1 MIPARTA
8 IAFTTCILLSLTAIS
23 QTFSL
28 DYIEK
33 SRSSWDRRATPT
45 TVDPVIDSVMRAMT
59 GKGLA
64 ETLVFNTERATLEEV
79 EQLRRLMS
87 LAGHDIDSVASF
99 GSVEERNMEAT
110 WPPPMNK
117 RIVLAVGREV
127 QGFSFDILNDTVPQ
141 PCPTCVPDTSE
152 HAPTDAWAFI
162 VRLLLQ
168 RNVDEL
174 VRSAK
179 AEMAANDLSVR
190 PTREYQV
197 YFYDRTRTPTIEHI
211 FLHETVL
218 VEKGR

>member
-1 MIPARTA
+1 MKAARSS
-8 IAFTTCILLSLTAIS
+8 ITCTVGILLSLAAIS
-23 QTFSL
+23 QTFPL

-33 SRSSWDRRATPT
+33 SRGSWDRHPDPT
-45 TVDPVIDSVMRAMT
+45 TVDPVMDSVMRAMT

-99 GSVEERNMEAT
+99 GSVEERNLEAA
-110 WPPPMNK
+110 WPPPMTK
-117 RIVLAVGREV
+117 RVVLAVGREV
-127 QGFSFDILNDTVPQ
+127 HGFSFDMLNDTVPR
-141 PCPTCVPDTSE
+141 PCPPCVPDTSE

-174 VRSAK
+174 LRSAK
-179 AEMAANDLSVR
+179 AEMAANDLSVW
-190 PTREYQV
+190 PTREYQI
-197 YFYDRTRTPTIEHI
+197 YFYDRRRTPTIEHV

-218 VEKGR
+218 RVKD